1 MHEVS
6 KLKVN
11 SYFGY
16 DILVQ
21 NYWDLKK
28 YKLTSEGTD
37 TVNILFFLGFR
48 IPLCVMITSPCV
60 NLLLSDVHM

>member
-21 NYWDLKK
+21 NYWDLK
-28 YKLTSEGTD
+28 TD

-60 NLLLSDVHM
+60 NLLLSAVYMRMK

>member
-6 KLKVN
+6 KSKVN

-21 NYWDLKK
+21 NYWNLK
-28 YKLTSEGTD
+28 
-37 TVNILFFLGFR
+37 I
-48 IPLCVMITSPCV
+48 I
-60 NLLLSDVHM
+60 